1 MSPRLSRRQLLQG
14 MVAAIALL
22 EAGAAPAARAAGLGD
37 LVPTG
42 VALLPPGVAPTL
54 GAFAD
59 TLIPGEK
66 RSLGDRV
73 VAGAT
78 PGAGAVQAGAL
89 ALLTMPEAG
98 MELLLPELST
108 LLNAEATAWAA
119 AHAIVPDP
127 TVPPMVALPFE
138 ARTGL
143 VGSLLDPSH
152 ADQQVWILLALMTFI
167 AFHTAGFE
175 HTQEAVAARHPGLAR
190 LRFPAPDADG
200 LYRFPTF
207 SYARRLADSH
217 PATTRTGSPA

>member
-54 GAFAD
+54 EAFAD

-73 VAGAT
+73 VAGAA

-108 LLNAEATAWAA
+108 LLNTEASAWAA
-119 AHAIVPDP
+119 THAIPPDP
-127 TVPPMVALPFE
+127 TVPPLVGLPFE

-143 VGSLLDPSH
+143 VASLLDPSH

-175 HTQEAVAARHPGLAR
+175 HTQQAVASHHPGLAR

-217 PATTRTGSPA
+217 PATTPSGSPA